1 LYRVRSLVALAILL
15 MLPAVAEAQ
24 PEVEVLVESRK
35 GIGLIPSFWRGVIY
49 GGGTFPEFDVNW
61 VRIDPQLVVTAW
73 REKIGGG
80 GPGWV
85 ALDAAIN
92 AAGARNARVLLP
104 LPTKAAPLNV
114 ATWEA
119 RIEDT
124 VSRTH
129 SRVDRFEILGD
140 ATVPADRYLALYET
154 GVWAAYRGN
163 EKAAIG
169 GPGVDWQLDLT
180 TQLINRCAKGNL
192 PLQFVS
198 WQILAETGDEPEVSY
213 RKVERV
219 LDRAGLNDRPSA
231 IVTRWDMGEPQDA
244 AAVTLSFLKSLTKA
258 NVDAGFADL
267 EQLPWGE
274 AAMRVFDRL
283 GQVEIPVIV
292 DPESGLQGVATLEGD
307 DVRLLF
313 WASRPTRMKL
323 SVSGMR
329 WGRTYDYKRSIV
341 GLTRTQ
347 VVESRDLR
355 AEDPVE
361 ISLSVTAGSPV
372 FLTLTPKQ

>member
-1 LYRVRSLVALAILL
+1 
-15 MLPAVAEAQ
+15 MLPAATEAQ
-24 PEVEVLVESRK
+24 REIEVLVESRK
-35 GIGLIPSFWRGVIY
+35 GIGLIPSFWRGMIY

-92 AAGARNARVLLP
+92 AAAAHNARVLLP

-124 VSRTH
+124 VKRTH

-140 ATVPADRYLALYET
+140 AAVLADRYLALYET
-154 GVWAAYRGN
+154 GVWSAYRGN

-169 GPGVDWQLDLT
+169 GPGVDWQSDLT
-180 TQLINRCAKGNL
+180 TQLISRCAKGNL

-213 RKVERV
+213 LKVERV
-219 LDRAGLNDRPSA
+219 LDRVGLNDRPSA
-231 IVTRWDMGEPQDA
+231 IVSSWDMGEPSDA

-267 EQLPWGE
+267 EQWPWGE

-292 DPESGLQGVATLEGD
+292 DPDSGLQGVATLEGN
-307 DVRLLF
+307 DVRMLF

>member
-1 LYRVRSLVALAILL
+1 
-15 MLPAVAEAQ
+15 
-24 PEVEVLVESRK
+24 
-35 GIGLIPSFWRGVIY
+35 VIY

-231 IVTRWDMGEPQDA
+231 IVTCWDMGEPQDA